1 MTAIRVL
8 LVDDQ
13 EMIRAGLRLMVDDE
27 DGLEVVGEAGDG
39 AQALDAVRALGPDV
53 VVMDIRMPVLD
64 GIEAT
69 RQIVASGVPSAV
81 LVLTTFDDDEF
92 VFGALRAGAAGFL
105 LKDSPPDDL
114 LNAIRAVNE
123 GGSLVDPGL
132 TRRLIERWSA
142 LEDAARDRPAPAEV
156 VPITNRERE
165 ILVGLAKGWS
175 NRELADNFFLSE
187 GTVKTH
193 VSSLLS
199 KLGLRSRVQAVIYA
213 YESGIVT
220 VGD

>member
-1 MTAIRVL
+1 MSAIRVL
-8 LVDDQ
+8 IVDDQ
-13 EMIRAGLRLMVDDE
+13 EMIRAGLRLMIE
-27 DGLEVVGEAGDG
+27 NEPGLTVVGEAGDG
-39 AQALDAVRALGPDV
+39 AQAVDAVRSASPDV
-53 VVMDIRMPVLD
+53 VVMDIRMPVVD

-69 RQIVASGVPSAV
+69 RRIVGSGAPCAV

-114 LNAIRAVNE
+114 LDAIRAVNE
-123 GGSLVDPGL
+123 GVSLVDPAV

-142 LEDAARDRPAPAEV
+142 LEDAAQDEPVRPEV
-156 VPITNRERE
+156 PDITPRERE

-187 GTVKTH
+187 GTIKTH

-213 YESGIVT
+213 YEAGVVR
-220 VGD
+220 VGE

>member
-1 MTAIRVL
+1 MAIRVL
-8 LVDDQ
+8 VVDDQ
-13 EMIRAGLRLMVDDE
+13 QMIRAGIRLMVDHEPD
-27 DGLEVVGEAGDG
+27 LEVVAEAADG
-39 AQALDAVRALGPDV
+39 AQAQVAVRAHAPDV
-53 VVMDIRMPVLD
+53 VVMDIRMPVVD

-69 RQIVASGVPSAV
+69 RRIVASGASCAV

-114 LNAIRAVNE
+114 VAAIRTVNE
-123 GGSLVDPGL
+123 GGSLVDPTL
-132 TRRLIERWSA
+132 TRKLIERWSA
-142 LEDAARDRPAPAEV
+142 LEDAASGRAARPELPDV
-156 VPITNRERE
+156 TPRERE

-175 NRELADNFFLSE
+175 NRELAANFFVSE

-213 YESGIVT
+213 YESGVVQ

>member
-1 MTAIRVL
+1 MRAIRVL
-8 LVDDQ
+8 VVDDQ
-13 EMIRAGLRLMVDDE
+13 EMIRAGIRLMVDHEPD
-27 DGLEVVGEAGDG
+27 LEVVGEAGDG
-39 AQALDAVRALGPDV
+39 AQAQEAVASLAPDV
-53 VVMDIRMPVLD
+53 VVMDIRMPVVD

-69 RQIVASGVPSAV
+69 RRIVASGSPSAV

-142 LEDAARDRPAPAEV
+142 LEDAAKPEPARVELAA
-156 VPITNRERE
+156 ITPRERE
-165 ILVGLAKGWS
+165 ILVGLARGWS

-187 GTVKTH
+187 GTIKSH

-213 YESGIVT
+213 YEAGVVR
-220 VGD
+220 VGE

>member
-1 MTAIRVL
+1 VTTIRVL

-27 DGLEVVGEAGDG
+27 PGLEVVGEAGDG
-39 AQALDAVRALGPDV
+39 AQALDAVRSLAPDV
-53 VVMDIRMPVLD
+53 VVMDIRMPVVD

-69 RQIVASGVPSAV
+69 RRIVGSGSSSAV
-81 LVLTTFDDDEF
+81 LVLTTFDDDEL

-105 LKDSPPDDL
+105 LKDSRPDDL

-132 TRRLIERWSA
+132 TRKLIERWSA
-142 LEDAARDRPAPAEV
+142 LEEAATDRPRRPDVPA
-156 VPITNRERE
+156 ITPRERE
-165 ILVGLAKGWS
+165 ILIGLAKGWS

-187 GTVKTH
+187 GTIKTH

-213 YESGIVT
+213 YESGVVH

>member
-1 MTAIRVL
+1 VTTIRVL

-27 DGLEVVGEAGDG
+27 PGLEVVGEAGDG
-39 AQALDAVRALGPDV
+39 AQALDAVRSLAPDV
-53 VVMDIRMPVLD
+53 VVMDIRMPVVD

-69 RQIVASGVPSAV
+69 RRIVGSGSSSAV
-81 LVLTTFDDDEF
+81 LVLTTFDDDEL

-105 LKDSPPDDL
+105 LKDSRPDDL

-132 TRRLIERWSA
+132 TRKLIERWSA
-142 LEDAARDRPAPAEV
+142 LEEAATDRPRRPEVPA
-156 VPITNRERE
+156 ITPRERE
-165 ILVGLAKGWS
+165 ILIGLAKGWS

-187 GTVKTH
+187 GTIKTH

-213 YESGIVT
+213 YESGVVH

>member
-1 MTAIRVL
+1 MTPIRVVV
-8 LVDDQ
+8 VDDQ
-13 EMIRAGLRLMVDDE
+13 EMVRAGIRLMVDHEPD
-27 DGLEVVGEAGDG
+27 LEVIGEAGDG
-39 AQALDAVRALGPDV
+39 AQAQDAVRSLGPDV
-53 VVMDIRMPVLD
+53 AIMDIRMPVVD

-69 RQIVASGVPSAV
+69 RRIVASGARTAV

-123 GGSLVDPGL
+123 GGSLVDPVL
-132 TRRLIERWSA
+132 TRRLIERWAA
-142 LEDAARDRPAPAEV
+142 LEDAAVVEPARPELPE
-156 VPITNRERE
+156 ITPRERE
-165 ILVGLAKGWS
+165 ILIGLAKGWS

-187 GTVKTH
+187 GTIKSH

-213 YESGIVT
+213 YEAGVVR
-220 VGD
+220 VGE

>member
-1 MTAIRVL
+1 MTPIRVL
-8 LVDDQ
+8 LADDQ
-13 EMIRAGLRLMVDDE
+13 EMIRAGIRLMVDVEPD
-27 DGLEVVGEAGDG
+27 LEVVGEAANG
-39 AQALDAVRALGPDV
+39 AEAQEAVATCRPDV
-53 VVMDIRMPVLD
+53 VVMDIRMPVVD

-69 RQIVASGVPSAV
+69 RRIVTSGAACAV

-114 LNAIRAVNE
+114 LNAIRTVNE

-142 LEDAARDRPAPAEV
+142 LEEAARPEPARPELPE
-156 VPITNRERE
+156 ITPRERE

-187 GTVKTH
+187 GTIKTH

-213 YESGIVT
+213 YESGVVR

>member
-1 MTAIRVL
+1 VSIRVL

-27 DGLEVVGEAGDG
+27 ADLDVVGEAGDG
-39 AQALDAVRALGPDV
+39 AQAVDAVRSLGPDV
-53 VVMDIRMPVLD
+53 VVMDIRMPVVD

-69 RQIVASGVPSAV
+69 RRIVDSGAPCTV

-114 LNAIRAVNE
+114 LNAIRTVKE
-123 GGSLVDPGL
+123 GGSLVDPAL
-132 TRRLIERWSA
+132 TRRLIERWSE
-142 LEDAARDRPAPAEV
+142 LEDAATEHPPAPEL
-156 VPITNRERE
+156 PTITPREQE

-187 GTVKTH
+187 GTIKTH

-213 YESGIVT
+213 YEAGVVR
-220 VGD
+220 VGE

>member
-1 MTAIRVL
+1 MSAIRVL

-13 EMIRAGLRLMVDDE
+13 EMIRAGIRLMVDEEPD
-27 DGLEVVGEAGDG
+27 LEVVGEAGDG
-39 AQALDAVRALGPDV
+39 ARGVDAVRALAPDV
-53 VVMDIRMPVLD
+53 VVMDIRMPVVD

-69 RQIVASGVPSAV
+69 RRIVATGAPSAV

-123 GGSLVDPGL
+123 GGSLVDPAV

-142 LEDAARDRPAPAEV
+142 LEDAAEDEPVRPEVPA
-156 VPITNRERE
+156 ITPRERE
-165 ILVGLAKGWS
+165 ILIGLAKGWS

-187 GTVKTH
+187 GTIKTH

-213 YESGIVT
+213 YESGVVH